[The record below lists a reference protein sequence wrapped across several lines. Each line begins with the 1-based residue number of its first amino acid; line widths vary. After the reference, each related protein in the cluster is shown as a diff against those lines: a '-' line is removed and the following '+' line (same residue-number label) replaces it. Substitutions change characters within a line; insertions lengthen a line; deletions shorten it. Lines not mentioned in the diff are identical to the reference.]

1 MTRSSQP
8 RRGRG
13 RPRREYRIRVRAE
26 RRETPDY
33 DKLAR
38 ALLEH
43 AAMEQAR
50 KTTPA
55 TKPTADTEPSVIDE
69 RVSPSTIDTE
79 KTDAETTD
87 TNGGGQ

>member
-26 RRETPDY
+26 RREVPDY

-43 AAMEQAR
+43 AAMEQA
-50 KTTPA
+50 KKSTPA
-55 TKPTADTEPSVIDE
+55 PEPTVDAKPSVIDE
-69 RVSPSTIDTE
+69 PTSPSTGDTE

-87 TNGGGQ
+87 TNGGSQ

>member
-1 MTRSSQP
+1 MTAQK
-8 RRGRG
+8 RGRG

-43 AAMEQAR
+43 AAMEDA
-50 KTTPA
+50 KKNGKSMTIPESDGSA
-55 TKPTADTEPSVIDE
+55 PNAAADE
-69 RVSPSTIDTE
+69 
-79 KTDAETTD
+79 
-87 TNGGGQ
+87 GGGNHD

>member
-1 MTRSSQP
+1 MSAA

-26 RRETPDY
+26 RRDVPDY

-43 AAMEQAR
+43 AAMEQAK
-50 KTTPA
+50 KTPPA
-55 TKPTADTEPSVIDE
+55 AELTVDTEPSVVDE
-69 RVSPSTIDTE
+69 HSSPSTINPNRAG
-79 KTDAETTD
+79 TD
-87 TNGGGQ
+87 GGSQ

>member
-1 MTRSSQP
+1 MSVSK
-8 RRGRG
+8 RGRG

-43 AAMEQAR
+43 AAMQAR
-50 KTTPA
+50 EASSDAAAA
-55 TKPTADTEPSVIDE
+55 TSTAKHKKDTEVDS
-69 RVSPSTIDTE
+69 
-79 KTDAETTD
+79 
-87 TNGGGQ
+87 

>member
-38 ALLEH
+38 ALLEY
-43 AAMEQAR
+43 AAMEQAK
-50 KTTPA
+50 KTPPVTE
-55 TKPTADTEPSVIDE
+55 PTIDGEPSVFDE
-69 RVSPSTIDTE
+69 PISPSSVGTDT
-79 KTDAETTD
+79 TDA
-87 TNGGGQ
+87 NGGGQ